1 MECPKCKAQVEEDQ
15 LFCHVCG
22 EELVRKFKTE
32 IPEEAEET
40 QNEQQ
45 EQEATLA
52 EDAVESDEQS
62 EAQAEEETAETEQI
76 EPQQADEEEVP
87 KQTETAAQ
95 EAPKPAIVK
104 KSTKKEDKKTKAYT
118 VAMKTIVLVCAAVM
132 VVLAVLSKTTQIFK
146 NDNSDKTVVLSG
158 LNDAQKASF
167 EDFASKYNVFFENGY
182 NSQNSVFDDVL
193 ELINPS
199 DENGL
204 YALKFGKPTAT
215 VDTPDPANRFAD
227 ENGTYSYF
235 ELDAKNIS
243 QIAKELSLKALDDS
257 NTADYYFLGGKYY
270 FAQKVSAEKGE
281 AFTLK
286 VEDAKKTN
294 DGGYYITCDLLKNG
308 SEQAEKQLY
317 FIAAFEENGSDYTWT
332 ISRISTE
339 AIYSP
344 LGSKL
349 PEKSDENA
357 VSFVMKRKTI
367 EAKTSDGKVY
377 QKYIVEYPS
386 FETSS
391 VTGSTINTKYADLVS
406 QYKKEAEKADKNY
419 KKFIENGGDE
429 TALPLYTHISVSV
442 KYNENGNLSMVERK
456 TVYNPSAKNDN
467 NEVYQTASLFPET
480 TYEAHSFEIETGE
493 FLKKDDLVGKDYQAV
508 EQALYEKLI
517 GWEAPQEA
525 ISPVHPTDANSAG
538 QAIYS
543 SAWYITGDMVN
554 FLYQHTDGALE
565 IVSIPVTQA
574 QSELGEETTT
584 GVTL

>member
-1 MECPKCKAQVEEDQ
+1 MECPKCKTPVEEGL
-15 LFCHVCG
+15 LFCHACG
-22 EELVRKFKTE
+22 EELEREFKVE
-32 IPEEAEET
+32 LSQEAEET
-40 QNEQQ
+40 QIEQQ
-45 EQEATLA
+45 EQEAALA

-62 EAQAEEETAETEQI
+62 EAQEEEEETEQK
-76 EPQQADEEEVP
+76 EPLRADEEEMP
-87 KQTETAAQ
+87 KRTQAATR
-95 EAPKPAIVK
+95 EVSEPAIVK

-118 VAMKTIVLVCAAVM
+118 VAMKTIVLVCVAFM
-132 VVLAVLSKTTQIFK
+132 IVLAVLSKTTQLFK

-193 ELINPS
+193 ELVNPS

-235 ELDAKNIS
+235 ELDTKNIT

-257 NTADYYFLGGKYY
+257 NTADYYCLGGKYY

-286 VEDAKKTN
+286 VADAKKTN
-294 DGGYYITCDLLKNG
+294 DGSYYITCDLFKNAG
-308 SEQAEKQLY
+308 EQAEKQLY
-317 FIAAFEENGSDYTWT
+317 FIASFEENGGELKWT
-332 ISRISTE
+332 MSRISNE

-349 PEKSDENA
+349 PEKADENS

-367 EAKTSDGKVY
+367 DAKTSDGKVY
-377 QKYIVEYPS
+377 QKFVVEYPS

-391 VTGSTINTKYADLVS
+391 VIGNTINTKYADLIS
-406 QYKKEAEKADKNY
+406 QYKKAAEKADKNY

-429 TALPLYTHISVSV
+429 TALPLYTHVTVSV
-442 KYNENGNLSMVERK
+442 KYNESGRLSMVERK
-456 TVYNPSAKNDN
+456 TVYNPVAKSESDN
-467 NEVYQTASLFPET
+467 VNQTASLFPET
-480 TYEAHSFEIETGE
+480 TYEAHSFETETGE

-508 EQALYEKLI
+508 GQALYEKLI

-525 ISPVHPTDANSAG
+525 ISPVHPTDVNSQG

-574 QSELGEETTT
+574 QSEPGEETTT